1 MKKSKIVKPV
11 VILGLVSFF
20 TDLASE
26 MVYPITPLFL
36 TSILGASMASVGLIE
51 GIAEITAGLL
61 KGYFGSLSDKLGKRS
76 IFVMLGYGISGIV
89 KPLPGLIPHYAAVLF
104 SRVIDRVGKGI
115 RTAPRDALLASYAD
129 GNSGAVFGFHRSM
142 DTLGAVVG
150 PLTAIGILYLIPN
163 SYKTIYLLSVI
174 PSIFAIY
181 FTFLVKDKK
190 GTVKLQH
197 KSNMLSFWKSAPK
210 QYKMLV
216 IFMTLFSLVNSSDV
230 FLILKSKDIAKSD
243 VIAIMGY
250 VFYNFIYAVLSY
262 PVGIIADKY
271 GKKKVFI
278 IGLFIFSIVYMGFA
292 LSSGFVLM
300 WFLFGLYGFYAA
312 ASEGVTKAWVSDLIP
327 GELRG
332 TAIGLITTC
341 ISLAAMSG
349 SVLTGVLWDSFG
361 AQVPF
366 VISSIVSALIA
377 FLLLKFS

>member
-1 MKKSKIVKPV
+1 MKKSKIVRSV

-26 MVYPITPLFL
+26 MLYPITPLFL
-36 TSILGASMASVGLIE
+36 TSVLGASMASVGIIE

-76 IFVMLGYGISGIV
+76 IFVIIGYGISGLV
-89 KPLPGLIPHYAAVLF
+89 KPLPGLIPHYTAVLF
-104 SRVIDRVGKGI
+104 SRVADRVGKGI

-142 DTLGAVVG
+142 DTFGAVAG
-150 PLTAIGILYLIPN
+150 PLAAIGVLYFIPN
-163 SYKTIYLLSVI
+163 GYKTIYLLSII
-174 PSIFAIY
+174 PSMFAIY

-190 GTVKLQH
+190 GTVKIKQ
-197 KSNMLSFWKSAPK
+197 KSNMLNFWKNAPR
-210 QYKMLV
+210 QYKFLTV
-216 IFMTLFSLVNSSDV
+216 CLTLFSLANSSDV

-250 VFYNFIYAVLSY
+250 VFYNFIYAALSY
-262 PVGIIADKY
+262 PVGMIADRY

-278 IGLFIFSIVYMGFA
+278 SGLFIFSIVYMGFA
-292 LSSGFVLM
+292 LGSSFAMMWVL
-300 WFLFGLYGFYAA
+300 FALYGLYAA

-332 TAIGLITTC
+332 TAIGLITMC
-341 ISLAAMSG
+341 ISLAAMFG

-361 AQVPF
+361 SQIPF
-366 VISSIVSALIA
+366 VISSVVSVIIA
-377 FLLLKFS
+377 VLLLKI